1 MYDEAVLSIS
11 NTFFGETMTF
21 AQKILE
27 AAEEGIV
34 LLKNERGTLPLGANE
49 RVSVFGR
56 GQFDFLK
63 CGLGSGGSV
72 HAPYSTNLIENLPN
86 ANPELSKIYA
96 QWIKENPF
104 DNGSGGWAAEPFC
117 QKEMPITKELAL
129 EAAKVSQK
137 AVVVIT
143 RNAGEDKDLLSQ
155 KGSYFLTDEEIQN
168 IKNICIAFE
177 KVAII
182 FNTCGIID
190 MAWMQDDEFFRH
202 ITAIVYA
209 WQGGQEAGRATAN
222 ILLGKTNPSGKLSDT
237 IARSIDDYPSTKNFA
252 DTLETFYCED
262 IFVGYRFFNTF
273 AHERI
278 LYPFGFGLSYTQFDV
293 EFSKANFDGKTIS
306 ISARVKNIGSV
317 SGKEVVQIYAEAP
330 QGKLGKPARVLAAF
344 KKTSLLQAG
353 QEETIS
359 LSFEIGSLAS
369 YDDSGASGNRFCR
382 VLEAGEYFFYGGTD
396 VSSAQK
402 ISFAASDSLFIEN
415 QIVVEKS
422 QSALAPID
430 LFKRIKVGEKLDN
443 GNYKIEW
450 EDVPRR
456 EYDIAKRIEE
466 KMPREILFTGN
477 AGIKFADILSG
488 KNSLDEFVAQLTD
501 EELATFV
508 RGEGMC
514 SRKVTMGVASAFG
527 GVSKALYEY
536 GVPVASCADGP
547 SGVRMDTGKEASLM
561 PIGTLLACTW
571 NPNLV
576 EELMRFEG
584 EEIRANEVDTILG
597 PGINI
602 HRNPLGGRNFEYYSE
617 DPLLTGMMT
626 LATVRGIASSGAHA
640 TIKHFAANSRETSRR
655 KNNSIMSERAAREI
669 YLKAFEMAVKEG
681 GVRSIMSSYNLINGI
696 QAASNFDLNTT
707 ILRGEWNY
715 KGLVMTDW
723 WATMNDCANG
733 GEANYKNMAQM
744 VCARNDV
751 YMVVENDAAE
761 KDGNNDNIKAALK
774 QGSLT
779 RAQLQVCAKDVLN
792 FLKNSLV
799 AKRPLRS
806 LDDILSF
813 EPSIS
818 EAEDGKP
825 VAEENCKF
833 MKNGE
838 TKSLIK
844 VAEEGV
850 YNFLALYSKPSDG
863 TVSQS
868 VCNLKI
874 NGRDALSL
882 DCRTTEGK
890 TVGALIGLVKLAAG
904 IYEVTLEHTKP
915 GIKIE
920 FLGFSRRISSAT
932 GIMFMKD

>member
-1 MYDEAVLSIS
+1 
-11 NTFFGETMTF
+11 MTF

-34 LLKNERGTLPLGANE
+34 LLKNERETLPIGAHE
-49 RVSVFGR
+49 CVSVFGR

-72 HAPYSTNLIENLPN
+72 HAPYSTNLIDNLPN
-86 ANPELSKIYA
+86 ANPALSKAYA
-96 QWIKENPF
+96 QWIQENPF

-117 QKEMPITKELAL
+117 QKEMPVTKELAL

-143 RNAGEDKDLLSQ
+143 RNAGEDKDLRAE

-168 IKNICIAFE
+168 IKNICAAFE
-177 KVAII
+177 KVALV

-190 MAWMQDDEFFRH
+190 MAWMQEKEFCGN
-202 ITAIVYA
+202 ITAIVMA

-237 IARSIDDYPSTKNFA
+237 IARSINDYPSTKNFA
-252 DTLETFYCED
+252 TSLDSVYCED

-273 AHERI
+273 ARDKI
-278 LYPFGFGLSYTQFDV
+278 LYPFGFGLSYTQFSV
-293 EFSKANFDGKTIS
+293 EFSKADFRGKTIS
-306 ISARVKNIGSV
+306 ISARVKNIGNTA
-317 SGKEVVQIYAEAP
+317 GKEVVQIYAEAP

-353 QEETIS
+353 EEEEIS
-359 LSFEIGSLAS
+359 LSFEIDSLAS
-369 YDDSGASGNRFCR
+369 YDDSGASGNKFSR
-382 VLEAGEYFFYGGTD
+382 VLEEGEYFFYGGTD
-396 VSSAQK
+396 VLRAQK
-402 ISFAASDSLFIEN
+402 IQFAESDSVLLES
-415 QIVVEKS
+415 QIIVEKMD
-422 QSALAPID
+422 SALAPTD
-430 LFKRIKVGEKLDN
+430 SFKRIKVGEKLDD

-456 EYDIAKRIEE
+456 TYNLEKRIEE
-466 KMPREILFTGN
+466 NLPQEISFTGN
-477 AGIKFADILSG
+477 AGIKFGDVLSG
-488 KNSLDEFVAQLTD
+488 KNSQEEFIAQLTD
-501 EELATFV
+501 EELATLV
-508 RGEGMC
+508 RGEGMA
-514 SRKVTMGVASAFG
+514 SRKVTAGVASAFG
-527 GVSKALYEY
+527 GVSHALYEY
-536 GVPVASCADGP
+536 GIPVASCADGP

-571 NPNLV
+571 NPALV

-584 EEIRANEVDTILG
+584 EEIRANNVDTILG

-602 HRNPLGGRNFEYYSE
+602 HRNPLGGRNFEYFSE

-626 LATVRGIASSGAHA
+626 LATIRGIAESGAHA
-640 TIKHFAANSRETSRR
+640 TIKHFAVNSRETSRR
-655 KNNSIMSERAAREI
+655 ENNSIVSERALRGI

-681 GVRSIMSSYNLINGI
+681 GVRSIMTSYNKINGI

-707 ILRGEWNY
+707 ILRGEWKY
-715 KGLVMTDW
+715 QGLVMTDW
-723 WATMNDCANG
+723 WATMNDCANAG
-733 GEANYKNMAQM
+733 KSSVQNVAQM
-744 VCARNDV
+744 VRARNDV
-751 YMVVENDAAE
+751 YMIVENDKAE
-761 KDGNNDNIKAALK
+761 KDGNDDNIKAALK
-774 QGSLT
+774 QGVLT
-779 RAQLQVCAKDVLN
+779 RAQLQTCAKDVLG
-792 FLKNSLV
+792 FLLNSLV

-806 LDDILSF
+806 LDDIVSFTPTLS
-813 EPSIS
+813 
-818 EAEDGKP
+818 EDDKTP
-825 VAEENCKF
+825 TAEENHKF

-838 TKSLIK
+838 LKHRIK
-844 VAEEGV
+844 VREEGV
-850 YNFLALYSKPSDG
+850 YNFLALYSKPNDG

-874 NGRDALSL
+874 DGHDALSL

-890 TVGALIGLVKLAAG
+890 TVGVLIGLIKFAPG
-904 IYEVTLEHTKP
+904 IYEVSLEHTKP

-920 FLGFSRRISSAT
+920 HIGFSRRISSAT
-932 GIMFMKD
+932 GIMLLKD

>member
-1 MYDEAVLSIS
+1 
-11 NTFFGETMTF
+11 MTF

-34 LLKNERGTLPLGANE
+34 LIKNERGTLPLDAHE
-49 RVSVFGR
+49 CVSVFGR

-86 ANPELSKIYA
+86 ANPALLEKYA

-104 DNGSGGWAAEPFC
+104 DNGGGGWAAEPFC
-117 QKEMPITKELAL
+117 QKEMPVSKELAF
-129 EAAKVSQK
+129 EAATISQK

-143 RNAGEDKDLLSQ
+143 RNAGEDKDLILQ

-168 IKNICIAFE
+168 IKNICAAFE
-177 KVAII
+177 KVVLV

-190 MAWMQDDEFFRH
+190 TAWTQEKEFEH
-202 ITAIVYA
+202 ITAIVMA

-237 IARSIDDYPSTKNFA
+237 IVRSLDDYLSTKNFA
-252 DTLETFYCED
+252 TSLDSIYCED

-273 AHERI
+273 AREKI
-278 LYPFGFGLSYTQFDV
+278 LYPFGFGISYTKFSV
-293 EFSKANFDGKTIS
+293 EFFDANFDGKTIS
-306 ISARVKNIGSV
+306 ISSRVKNIGSV
-317 SGKEVVQIYAEAP
+317 AGKEVVQIYAEAP
-330 QGKLGKPARVLAAF
+330 QGKLGKAARVLAAF
-344 KKTSLLQAG
+344 KKTSLLQSG

-359 LSFEIGSLAS
+359 LSFEIASLAS
-369 YDDSGASGNRFCR
+369 YDDYGASGNEFCR

-402 ISFAASDSLFIEN
+402 ISFDANDSVFLEN
-415 QIVVEKS
+415 QIVVEKLD
-422 QSALAPID
+422 SALAPINS
-430 LFKRIKVGEKLDN
+430 FKRIKVGEKLEN

-450 EDVPRR
+450 EDAPRR
-456 EYDIAKRIEE
+456 KYDLAKRIE
-466 KMPREILFTGN
+466 KNSPKEIPFTGY
-477 AGIKFADILSG
+477 AGIKFCDVLSG
-488 KNSLDEFVAQLTD
+488 KNSQDEFIAQLTD
-501 EELATFV
+501 EELATLV
-508 RGEGMC
+508 RGEGMA
-514 SRKVTMGVASAFG
+514 SRKVTAGVASAFG
-527 GVSKALYEY
+527 GVSHALYEY

-571 NPNLV
+571 NPILV

-584 EEIRANEVDTILG
+584 EEIRANNVDTILG

-602 HRNPLGGRNFEYYSE
+602 HRNPLGGRNFEYFSE

-626 LATVRGIASSGAHA
+626 LATIRGIASSGAHA
-640 TIKHFAANSRETSRR
+640 TIKHFAANNRETSRR
-655 KNNSIMSERAAREI
+655 ENNSIVSERALREI

-681 GVRSIMSSYNLINGI
+681 GVQSIMTSYNLINGI

-723 WATMNDCANG
+723 WATMNDCVNG
-733 GEANYKNMAQM
+733 GESSVKNVAQM

-751 YMVVENDAAE
+751 FMIVENDKAE
-761 KDGNNDNIKAALK
+761 KDGNSDNIKAALK
-774 QGSLT
+774 QGTLT
-779 RAQLQVCAKDVLN
+779 RAQLQICAKDVLN
-792 FLKNSLV
+792 FLQNSLV

-806 LDDILSF
+806 LDEIISF
-813 EPSIS
+813 TPSIS
-818 EAEDGKP
+818 EASDDKSA
-825 VAEENCKF
+825 AEENFKF

-838 TKSLIK
+838 TKRRIK
-844 VAEEGV
+844 VPEDGV
-850 YNFLALYSKPSDG
+850 YNFLALYSKPNDG
-863 TVSQS
+863 TISQS

-874 NGRDALSL
+874 DGHEALSL

-890 TVGALIGLVKLAAG
+890 TVGVLIGLLKLAAG

-920 FLGFSRRISSAT
+920 HIGFSRRISSAT
-932 GIMFMKD
+932 GIMLLKD

>member
-1 MYDEAVLSIS
+1 
-11 NTFFGETMTF
+11 MTF

-34 LLKNERGTLPLGANE
+34 LIKNERGTLPLDAHE
-49 RVSVFGR
+49 CVSVFGR

-86 ANPELSKIYA
+86 ANSALLEKYA

-104 DNGSGGWAAEPFC
+104 DNGGGGWAAEPFC
-117 QKEMPITKELAL
+117 QKEMPVSKELAF
-129 EAAKVSQK
+129 EAAAISQK

-143 RNAGEDKDLLSQ
+143 RNAGEDKDLILQ

-168 IKNICIAFE
+168 IKNICAAFE
-177 KVAII
+177 KVVLV

-190 MAWMQDDEFFRH
+190 TAWTQEKKFEN
-202 ITAIVYA
+202 ITAIVMA

-237 IARSIDDYPSTKNFA
+237 IARSIDDYLSTKNFA
-252 DTLETFYCED
+252 TSLDSIYCED

-273 AHERI
+273 TREKI
-278 LYPFGFGLSYTQFDV
+278 LYPFGFGISYTKFSV
-293 EFSKANFDGKTIS
+293 EFFDANFDDKTIS
-306 ISARVKNIGSV
+306 ISSRVKNIGSV
-317 SGKEVVQIYAEAP
+317 AGKEVVQIYAEAP
-330 QGKLGKPARVLAAF
+330 QGKLGKAARVLAAF
-344 KKTSLLQAG
+344 KKTSLLQSG

-359 LSFEIGSLAS
+359 LSFEIASLAS
-369 YDDSGASGNRFCR
+369 YDDCGASGNEFCR
-382 VLEAGEYFFYGGTD
+382 LLEAGEYFFYGGTD

-402 ISFAASDSLFIEN
+402 ISFGANDSVFLEN
-415 QIVVEKS
+415 QIVVEKLD
-422 QSALAPID
+422 SALAPINS
-430 LFKRIKVGEKLDN
+430 FKRIKVGEKLEN

-450 EDVPRR
+450 EDAPRR
-456 EYDIAKRIEE
+456 KYNLAKRIE
-466 KMPREILFTGN
+466 KNSPKEIPFTGN
-477 AGIKFADILSG
+477 AGIKFCDVLSG
-488 KNSLDEFVAQLTD
+488 KNSQDEFIAQLND
-501 EELATFV
+501 EELATLV
-508 RGEGMC
+508 RGEGMA
-514 SRKVTMGVASAFG
+514 SRKVTAGVASAFG
-527 GVSKALYEY
+527 GVSHALYEY

-571 NPNLV
+571 NPILV

-584 EEIRANEVDTILG
+584 EEIRANNVDTILG

-602 HRNPLGGRNFEYYSE
+602 HRNPLGGRNFEYFSE

-626 LATVRGIASSGAHA
+626 LATIRGIASSGAHA

-655 KNNSIMSERAAREI
+655 ENNCIVSERALREI

-681 GVRSIMSSYNLINGI
+681 GVQSIMTSYNLINGI

-723 WATMNDCANG
+723 WATMNDCVNG
-733 GEANYKNMAQM
+733 GESSVKNVAQM

-751 YMVVENDAAE
+751 FMIVENDKAE
-761 KDGNNDNIKAALK
+761 KDGNSDNIKAALK
-774 QGSLT
+774 QGTLT
-779 RAQLQVCAKDVLN
+779 RAQLQICAKDVLN
-792 FLKNSLV
+792 FLQNSLV

-806 LDDILSF
+806 LDEIISF
-813 EPSIS
+813 TPTIS
-818 EAEDGKP
+818 EENDGTP
-825 VAEENCKF
+825 AAEENFKF

-838 TKSLIK
+838 TKRRIK
-844 VAEEGV
+844 VSEDGV
-850 YNFLALYSKPSDG
+850 YNFLALYSKPNDG

-874 NGRDALSL
+874 DGHDALSL

-890 TVGALIGLVKLAAG
+890 TVGVLIGLLKLAAG

-920 FLGFSRRISSAT
+920 HIGFSRRISSAT
-932 GIMFMKD
+932 GIMLLKD

>member
-1 MYDEAVLSIS
+1 
-11 NTFFGETMTF
+11 MTF

-34 LLKNERGTLPLGANE
+34 LLKNERETLPLGADE
-49 RVSVFGR
+49 CVSVFGR

-72 HAPYSTNLIENLPN
+72 HAPYSTNLIENLSN
-86 ANPELSKIYA
+86 ANSALLKIYA
-96 QWIKENPF
+96 KWIKENPF
-104 DNGSGGWAAEPFC
+104 DNGGGGWAAEPFC
-117 QKEMPITKELAL
+117 QKEMPVTKELAL
-129 EAAKVSQK
+129 EAATISKK

-143 RNAGEDKDLLSQ
+143 RNAGEDKDLVSQ
-155 KGSYFLTDEEIQN
+155 KGSYFLTDDEIQN
-168 IKNICIAFE
+168 IKNICAAFE
-177 KVAII
+177 KVVLV

-190 MAWMQDDEFFRH
+190 MAWTQEKEFLGH
-202 ITAIVYA
+202 ITAIVLA

-222 ILLGKTNPSGKLSDT
+222 ILLGKANPSGKLSDT
-237 IARSIDDYPSTKNFA
+237 IARSIDDYPSTKDFA
-252 DTLETFYCED
+252 ASLESFYCED

-273 AHERI
+273 AREKI
-278 LYPFGFGLSYTQFDV
+278 LYPFGFGLSYTKFSV
-293 EFSKANFDGKTIS
+293 EFFNAKFDGKKIS
-306 ISARVKNIGSV
+306 ISSRVKNIGSV
-317 SGKEVVQIYAEAP
+317 AGKEVVQIYAEAP
-330 QGKLGKPARVLAAF
+330 QGKLGKAARVLAAF
-344 KKTSLLQAG
+344 KKTSILQAG
-353 QEETIS
+353 EEEIIS
-359 LSFEIGSLAS
+359 LSFEIDSLAS
-369 YDDSGASGNRFCR
+369 YDDSGASGNKFCR

-402 ISFAASDSLFIEN
+402 ILFAASDFVFLEN
-415 QIVVEKS
+415 QIVVEKLN
-422 QSALAPID
+422 SALAPID
-430 LFKRIKVGEKLDN
+430 SFKRIKVGEKLDN

-450 EDVPRR
+450 EDAPRR
-456 EYDIAKRIEE
+456 EYDLAKRIEE
-466 KMPREILFTGN
+466 NSPKEISFTGN
-477 AGIKFADILSG
+477 VGIKFADILSG

-501 EELATFV
+501 EELATLA
-508 RGEGMC
+508 RGEGMA
-514 SRKVTMGVASAFG
+514 SRKVTAGVASAFG
-527 GVSKALYEY
+527 GVSHALYEY

-602 HRNPLGGRNFEYYSE
+602 HRNPLGGRNFEYFSE
-617 DPLLTGMMT
+617 DPLLTGIMT
-626 LATVRGIASSGAHA
+626 LATIRGISSSDAHA
-640 TIKHFAANSRETSRR
+640 TIKHFAANNRETSRR
-655 KNNSIMSERAAREI
+655 KNNSIVSERALREI
-669 YLKAFEMAVKEG
+669 YLKAFEMAVKESD
-681 GVRSIMSSYNLINGI
+681 VRSIMSSYNLINGI

-715 KGLVMTDW
+715 EGLVMTDW
-723 WATMNDCANG
+723 WATMNDCVTG
-733 GEANYKNMAQM
+733 GESSEENVAQM
-744 VCARNDV
+744 VRARNDV
-751 YMVVENDAAE
+751 YMIVENDKAE
-761 KDGNNDNIKAALK
+761 KDGNSDNVKAALK
-774 QGSLT
+774 QGTLT
-779 RAQLQVCAKDVLN
+779 RAQLQICAKDVLN
-792 FLKNSLV
+792 FLQNSLV

-806 LDDILSF
+806 LDDIISF
-813 EPSIS
+813 TPTIS
-818 EAEDGKP
+818 EANDGTP
-825 VAEENCKF
+825 AVEENFKF

-838 TKSLIK
+838 TKSRIK
-844 VAEEGV
+844 IREEGV

-874 NGRDALSL
+874 DGHDALSL

-890 TVGALIGLVKLAAG
+890 TVGILLGLVKLAAG

-920 FLGFSRRISSAT
+920 HIGFSRRISTST
-932 GIMFMKD
+932 GIMLLKD